1 MSEHRQQPATLTER
15 ERAFLDSLPAEE
27 RPAALAGLRALAQ
40 RRAND
45 AAERR
50 ALGLDPARLPLTRP
64 AAQSE
69 PELEPVSVTPA
80 PAETPAP
87 AAPAFITYLGLSAAL
102 VKRHLAD
109 VALAYD
115 LWKAYTRQ
123 QRGAGEVLRR
133 GQVIEVLRAAG
144 MSQRSAERALARGV
158 GLCWDAHTD
167 CRDRRVRWYTL
178 WNPRRAAAALAR
190 SCQVAL
196 PGGALRDRARLPAV
210 AYRHTA
216 ATYAAHVVGAW
227 LQAHP
232 RSSRAEQAEA
242 FGRTERQIREM
253 QRAAGQPQ
261 QTVIC
266 HAGAPRSDTEGLEL
280 AERLTTKQGEPNPA
294 WRVRDRVY
302 WQSTN
307 HYPAGPARL
316 LRRRS
321 AKSERPVSPVCTS
334 PDMARGATTD
344 WGRRP
349 RHFQELQHA
358 VRWQQ
363 RHAGRGAYVY
373 QADLARSGPARSAQ
387 REKGTTLLLAYRYS
401 RAALWGI
408 PCI

>member
-1 MSEHRQQPATLTER
+1 VSEHRQQPATLTER

>member
-1 MSEHRQQPATLTER
+1 MRVSEHGQQLTTLTER
-15 ERAFLDSLPAEE
+15 ERTFLDSLPAGE

-50 ALGLDPARLPLTRP
+50 VLGLEPARLPLTRP

-69 PELEPVSVTPA
+69 PEPEPVSVTPA

-87 AAPAFITYLGLSAAL
+87 AAPAFITHLGLSAAL

-133 GQVIEVLRAAG
+133 GQVIEVLRTAG
-144 MSQRSAERALARGV
+144 MSRRSAERALARGV

-167 CRDRRVRWYTL
+167 RSDRRARWYTL
-178 WNPRRAAAALAR
+178 WNPRRAAAALA
-190 SCQVAL
+190 L
-196 PGGALRDRARLPAV
+196 PGGALRDRARLPAI

-242 FGRTERQIREM
+242 FGRTERQIRHM

-280 AERLTTKQGEPNPA
+280 TERLTTKQGEPNPA

-373 QADLARSGPARSAQ
+373 QADLARNGPARSAQ
-387 REKGTTLLLAYRYS
+387 REKGTSLLLAYRYS

>member
-15 ERAFLDSLPAEE
+15 ERTFLDSLSAAE
-27 RPAALAGLRALAQ
+27 RPAALAGLRILAQ

-69 PELEPVSVTPA
+69 PEPALAPVS
-80 PAETPAP
+80 AETPAP

-102 VKRHLAD
+102 IRQHLAD

-158 GLCWDAHTD
+158 GICWDAHTD
-167 CRDRRVRWYTL
+167 RSDRRVRWYTL
-178 WNPRRAAAALAR
+178 WNPRRAVAALAR
-190 SCQVAL
+190 ACQVAL

-321 AKSERPVSPVCTS
+321 AKSERPASPVCTS

-373 QADLARSGPARSAQ
+373 QADLARGGPARSTQ
-387 REKGTTLLLAYRYS
+387 RDKGTSLLLAYRYS

>member
-1 MSEHRQQPATLTER
+1 MTVSEHRQQPSTLTER
-15 ERAFLDSLPAEE
+15 ELAFLDSLPAEE
-27 RPAALAGLRALAQ
+27 RPAALDGLRALAQ

-64 AAQSE
+64 AAQPE
-69 PELEPVSVTPA
+69 PEPVSVTPA
-80 PAETPAP
+80 PAET
-87 AAPAFITYLGLSAAL
+87 PAFITYLGLSAAL

-133 GQVIEVLRAAG
+133 GQVIVVLRAAG

-158 GLCWDAHTD
+158 GLCWDTHTD

-178 WNPRRAAAALAR
+178 RNPRRAVAAL
-190 SCQVAL
+190 AL

-232 RSSRAEQAEA
+232 RSRRAEQAEA

-321 AKSERPVSPVCTS
+321 AKSERPVSPASAS
-334 PDMARGATTD
+334 PDLERGANTG

-363 RHAGRGAYVY
+363 RHAGRGAYIY
-373 QADLARSGPARSAQ
+373 QADLARSGPARSTQ
-387 REKGTTLLLAYRYS
+387 REKGMTLLLAYRYS

-408 PCI
+408 PSCL

>member
-15 ERAFLDSLPAEE
+15 ERTFLDSLPAEE

-50 ALGLDPARLPLTRP
+50 VLGLEPAPRAALTRITRFERF
-64 AAQSE
+64 E
-69 PELEPVSVTPA
+69 PEPVSVT

-87 AAPAFITYLGLSAAL
+87 AAPAFITHLGLSAAL
-102 VKRHLAD
+102 IRQHLAD

-158 GLCWDAHTD
+158 GICWDAHTD
-167 CRDRRVRWYTL
+167 RSDRRVRWYTL
-178 WNPRRAAAALAR
+178 WNPRRAVAALAR
-190 SCQVAL
+190 ACQVAL

-210 AYRHTA
+210 AYRTA

-280 AERLTTKQGEPNPA
+280 TERLTTKQGEPNPA

-321 AKSERPVSPVCTS
+321 AKSERPASPVCTS
-334 PDMARGATTD
+334 PNMARGATTD

-373 QADLARSGPARSAQ
+373 QADLARGGPARSTQ
-387 REKGTTLLLAYRYS
+387 RDKGTSLLLAYRYS

>member
-1 MSEHRQQPATLTER
+1 
-15 ERAFLDSLPAEE
+15 LDSLPAEE

>member
-1 MSEHRQQPATLTER
+1 
-15 ERAFLDSLPAEE
+15 LDSLPAEE

-373 QADLARSGPARSAQ
+373 QADLARNGPARSAQ
-387 REKGTTLLLAYRYS
+387 REKGTSLLLAYRYS

>member
-1 MSEHRQQPATLTER
+1 MEVSEHRQQPSTLTER

-144 MSQRSAERALARGV
+144 MSQRSAERALARGG
-158 GLCWDAHTD
+158 GLCWNARTD
-167 CRDRRVRWYTL
+167 RRDRRVRWYTL
-178 WNPRRAAAALAR
+178 WNPRRAVAAL
-190 SCQVAL
+190 AL
-196 PGGALRDRARLPAV
+196 PGGALCDRARLPAV

-358 VRWQQ
+358 VGWQQ